1 MTLKC
6 IGSGSKGGGLMFIR
20 CAGSSSSGNSYA
32 LYSDNG
38 QILLLDAGLP
48 IKEIKKM
55 CDFNVT
61 DMVGCLVS
69 HGHT

>member
-1 MTLKC
+1 
-6 IGSGSKGGGLMFIR
+6 MFIR

>member
-20 CAGSSSSGNSYA
+20 CAGSSSNGNSYA

-55 CDFNVT
+55 CDFNDT
-61 DMVGCLVS
+61 DIVGCVVS

>member
-1 MTLKC
+1 
-6 IGSGSKGGGLMFIR
+6 MFIR
-20 CAGSSSSGNSYA
+20 CAGSSSNGNAYA

-48 IKEIKKM
+48 VMEIKKM
-55 CDFNVT
+55 CDFNIT
-61 DMVGCLVS
+61 DIVGCLVS